1 MKLMVF
7 DVGGTEIKYGV
18 MDQDC
23 NVTDK
28 GYVPTPMDTFDHFSQ
43 IIYDL
48 YAPHKDEVKGIA
60 MALPGFIDADKG
72 MVLGSGALHYNWG
85 LAVGPLLSEKCGCPV
100 TIENDGKAAV
110 WAEYLKGS
118 LQGCT
123 NAAVF
128 LIGTGVGGGLLING
142 EVLRGI
148 HATAGEFSYINRDP
162 YRFDRYE
169 GFVGSCCAT
178 RGLLTSYQKA
188 KGTDEVIDG
197 REFFRRLPD
206 DPVAQKVLDEFA
218 LKIAIQCFNL
228 YWLLDTE
235 KIAIGGGISRQQI
248 LIDKIKEHFDR
259 LLEKCAYKK
268 WLSTIHMEIVQSAY
282 GNEANMIGA
291 YMAFARKYPE

>member
-23 NVTDK
+23 NITDK
-28 GYVPTPMDTFDHFSQ
+28 GYVPTPMDSFEHFSQ
-43 IIYDL
+43 VIYDL
-48 YAPHKDEVKGIA
+48 YEPHKDEVKGIA

-72 MVLGSGALHYNWG
+72 LVLGSGALHYNWG
-85 LAVGPLLSEKCGCPV
+85 KAVGPLLSEKCGCPV
-100 TIENDGKAAV
+100 SIENDGKAAA

-128 LIGTGVGGGLLING
+128 LIGTGVGGGIIING
-142 EVLRGI
+142 EVVRGV

-162 YRFDRYE
+162 NLFGQYE

-178 RGLLTSYQKA
+178 RGLLGTYKKLKQ
-188 KGTDEVIDG
+188 TDEAIDG

-206 DPVAQKVLDEFA
+206 DPIAQEVLDDFA
-218 LKIAIQCFNL
+218 LKIARQCFNL

-235 KIAIGGGISRQQI
+235 KIAIGGGVSRQPI
-248 LIDKIKEHFDR
+248 LIDTIRKKFNEM
-259 LLEKCAYKK
+259 LQVCAFRNV
-268 WLSTIHMEIVQSAY
+268 LTPIHMDIVRSTY

-291 YMAFARKYPE
+291 YMAYTRKYQ